1 VGSLHVVSED
11 DMIAAFV
18 NGEIDSEDF
27 GPGYRAGLHM
37 LDLSRR
43 DFDHLAPA
51 RQKDVYRCI
60 LRRARGYPDEMLF
73 HGVPRD
79 VIWHRGV
86 LTMTEVGGLRYIDES
101 RTNSRTW
108 TELSQGTRLVRD
120 GAANAAIDPLTD
132 VKKKI
137 RDLVAKLVSSRSTI
151 GDLIVVG
158 TERDGPLVLLEGH
171 TRATAYLLAR
181 QTLPDEVSVVVGTSA
196 QFPMTWP
203 FF

>member
-1 VGSLHVVSED
+1 
-11 DMIAAFV
+11 
-18 NGEIDSEDF
+18 
-27 GPGYRAGLHM
+27 
-37 LDLSRR
+37 
-43 DFDHLAPA
+43 
-51 RQKDVYRCI
+51 
-60 LRRARGYPDEMLF
+60 MLF

>member
-1 VGSLHVVSED
+1 MS
-11 DMIAAFV
+11 
-18 NGEIDSEDF
+18 
-27 GPGYRAGLHM
+27 
-37 LDLSRR
+37 
-43 DFDHLAPA
+43 
-51 RQKDVYRCI
+51 
-60 LRRARGYPDEMLF
+60 
-73 HGVPRD
+73 
-79 VIWHRGV
+79 
-86 LTMTEVGGLRYIDES
+86 EVGGLRYIDES

-108 TELSQGTRLVRD
+108 TELSQGTRLVGD

-137 RDLVAKLVSSRSTI
+137 RDLVATLVSSRSTI

-158 TERDGPLVLLEGH
+158 TEPDGPLVLLEGH

-181 QTLPDEVSVVVGTSA
+181 RSLPDEVSVVVGTSA

>member
-1 VGSLHVVSED
+1 
-11 DMIAAFV
+11 MIAAFV

-86 LTMTEVGGLRYIDES
+86 LTMSEVGGLRYIDES

-120 GAANAAIDPLTD
+120 GATNAAIEPLTD

-158 TERDGPLVLLEGH
+158 TERDSPLVLLEGH

-181 QTLPDEVSVVVGTSA
+181 RSLPDEVSVVVGTSA